1 MTLLHTPH
9 LRFVRDFAREIW
21 YIFISHCVLVFHAF
35 CEANLT
41 ESLSKILQRVLVTF
55 PCLFF
60 SLDWFAIH
68 CPLPWFWSFCWFS
81 CESLRLSNSLYYW
94 MSDMRAQFDSCL
106 LYDLIILYLCYGV
119 LGAGASCVFL
129 SGFEIVRKC
138 FDKRRSIALGITSA
152 GQGIGTMALSQ
163 VLQSLVNALSWRNSL
178 RIVAGALA
186 LNSFFGLLYD
196 SKMYTTSNNEML
208 SREEVGERPTSKRFT
223 FHWSVWKV
231 PGFLLLTIGFFFV
244 MFGRSVVYVHLVSAY

>member
-1 MTLLHTPH
+1 MN
-9 LRFVRDFAREIW
+9 RFGCRTVSITGCLTCALSLTVASFA
-21 YIFISHCVLVFHAF
+21 
-35 CEANLT
+35 N
-41 ESLSKILQRVLVTF
+41 
-55 PCLFF
+55 
-60 SLDWFAIH
+60 
-68 CPLPWFWSFCWFS
+68 
-81 CESLRLSNSLYYW
+81 
-94 MSDMRAQFDSCL
+94 
-106 LYDLIILYLCYGV
+106 DLIILYLCYGV